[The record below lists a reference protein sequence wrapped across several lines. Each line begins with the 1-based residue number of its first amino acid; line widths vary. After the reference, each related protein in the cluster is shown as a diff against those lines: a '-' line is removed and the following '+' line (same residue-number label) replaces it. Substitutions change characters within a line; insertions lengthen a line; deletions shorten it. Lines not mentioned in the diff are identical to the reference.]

1 MTTDQRFGETK
12 RTVTFMGLDVVTD
25 WFGEAAAPALI
36 AAFERAGGLI
46 ARIADAVEGWNR
58 RRATWR
64 ALMALDDR
72 LLDDIG
78 IARGDIPALANGT
91 KQAHR
96 L

>member
-1 MTTDQRFGETK
+1 MTTYQRFGETK

-25 WFGEAAAPALI
+25 WFGEAAAPALV

-58 RRATWR
+58 RRATYR
-64 ALMALDDR
+64 YLMALDDR
-72 LLDDIG
+72 MLNDIG
-78 IARGDIPALANGT
+78 IARADIPAVVKGT
-91 KQAHR
+91 KQARR

>member
-25 WFGEAAAPALI
+25 WFGEAAAPALV

-46 ARIADAVEGWNR
+46 ARIADTVEDWNR
-58 RRATWR
+58 RRATYR
-64 ALMALDDR
+64 YLMALDDR
-72 LLDDIG
+72 MLNDIG
-78 IARGDIPALANGT
+78 IARADIPAVVKGT
-91 KQAHR
+91 KQARR